1 MNKEQKMIDE
11 IERVLRRWMV
21 FETIYPV
28 QSGEARFNLA
38 CEIYEKIKAL
48 EKDRLHA

>member
-1 MNKEQKMIDE
+1 MDEKTAIDH
-11 IERVLRRWMV
+11 IERILRRWMV
-21 FETIYPV
+21 FETIYPIEP
-28 QSGEARFNLA
+28 GEARFNLA